1 MTMAEP
7 VLKWAGGK
15 RQLLHEIDKQL
26 PAAGCSDRHVE
37 TVGLPAE
44 EAKATGFCAEE
55 LKETEFSADELIDT
69 GSRPSSCRT

>member
-26 PAAGCSDRHVE
+26 PAALK
-37 TVGLPAE
+37 TVKLG
-44 EAKATGFCAEE
+44 G
-55 LKETEFSADELIDT
+55 I
-69 GSRPSSCRT
+69 GSRSSVEGPSFSTSRNTTAT

>member
-26 PAAGCSDRHVE
+26 PAALKTVKSDGIGSRSS
-37 TVGLPAE
+37 AE
-44 EAKATGFCAEE
+44 EPSFSTSRNTTATH
-55 LKETEFSADELIDT
+55 
-69 GSRPSSCRT
+69 